1 MAIFFKLCF
10 YIDMDENKIIKLN
23 NKNIEDGQKIERRKP
38 KQTLLQTNPIL
49 QEMFTSNMNNKKN
62 KFEFKDLFK

>member
-1 MAIFFKLCF
+1 
-10 YIDMDENKIIKLN
+10 MDENKIIKLN